1 MPTEGQVIAML
12 KTIIDPHTESSVYEM
27 GLISDLEIRG
37 STVSLT
43 FTPTTPFCPLGAQ
56 LATSIKRKLLSTRGI
71 KSANITME
79 HHVQA
84 KIVNRI
90 LARM

>member
-1 MPTEGQVIAML
+1 MTSERQVIAML
-12 KTIIDPHTESSVYEM
+12 REIIDPHTESSVYEM
-27 GLISDLEIRG
+27 GLISDLKIQG

-56 LATSIKRKLLSTRGI
+56 LATSIKRRLLSASGI
-71 KSANITME
+71 KTANVTMQ

-84 KIVNRI
+84 KIVNQV